1 MIELNLNKFCKCKK
15 FSSKFL
21 CGICEKNWEEHYMQ
35 YTTEDERIRLG
46 MPIGAEFKPFTRKMY
61 EELLKDDD

>member
-1 MIELNLNKFCKCKK
+1 
-15 FSSKFL
+15 
-21 CGICEKNWEEHYMQ
+21 MQ

-46 MPIGAEFKPFTRKMY
+46 MSIGAEFKPFTRKMY